1 MNMAYNN
8 RFVITVLQNDRIMKE
23 LANGSVPIEFGEYKI
38 RLRNK
43 HNRRAICRL
52 SIDGENVSAGGFIIP
67 ANSFI
72 DIERNADVAKKFKF
86 VSLDSEEAQDFGKD
100 GSNHDKV
107 KGTIVAEFAL
117 EKEKLYTPFN
127 TPTYVTNNHYHYG
140 TPKWVGS
147 INMKYGAAKSFNS
160 LNGNLDDSFSYPGK
174 SCSYASSLGE
184 IQNLQDGATVE
195 GSHSNQNFS
204 TTYFDY
210 EDNWTSIRI
219 FLQGYEKKP
228 EFITTDSNKPA
239 WETINLPKPF
249 TKDEELMA
257 LEKELLELQKQKAR
271 KEIEKLKAELA

>member
-1 MNMAYNN
+1 MAYNN
-8 RFVITVLQNDRIMKE
+8 RFVITVLQNGRIMKE

-117 EKEKLYTPFN
+117 EKEHQVTWIGYPNPYYLPPIYVKQTPWDHN
-127 TPTYVTNNHYHYG
+127 KQ
-140 TPKWVGS
+140 PKWIDPATMS
-147 INMKYGAAKSFNS
+147 YGAVNNTLKRGESRMVTANMNVSNSSFT
-160 LNGNLDDSFSYPGK
+160 K
-174 SCSYASSLGE
+174 
-184 IQNLQDGATVE
+184 NLQDGATVE
-195 GSHSNQNFS
+195 GGYSNQTFN

-228 EFITTDSNKPA
+228 EFSSNEPA
-239 WETINLPKPF
+239 WETNNLPKPF
-249 TKDEELMA
+249 IKDEELMT

-271 KEIEKLKAELA
+271 KEIEKLKSELK